1 MDETAQAAEIAEKV
15 EILMVDDKPENL
27 LALEAILEGLGQN
40 LVKAQSGSEA
50 LRQILTHDFAVILLD
65 VQMPAMSGFET
76 AALIRERPAS
86 RLTPI
91 IFLTAYT
98 KTDLQMIKGY
108 SVGAVDYLF
117 KPLDPDILRSKVA
130 VFVELSKQ
138 AVLIQRQSAKLI
150 QRETEARHLAET
162 REQRALEVTR
172 LEREVTRLER
182 DRELAVA
189 ASQTKS
195 RFLANMSHEIRTPM
209 NAIIGMADVLW
220 ETPLTPEQRE
230 YVSSFRTA
238 GDGLLR
244 IINDI
249 LDYSRFES
257 GNTKLENIDFDLDQL
272 IESTLGSFAVLAR
285 EKAIAMLS
293 FIAPDVDRAVNGDPT
308 RLRQIL
314 VNLIGNALKF
324 TQAGEIGLMVESEPA
339 GEAGT
344 LRFSVTDTGI
354 GIPVDKLDT
363 VFDSFSQA
371 DSSITRR
378 YGGTGLGLAICRQLV
393 DMMQGRIW
401 VESEPGKGSTFSF
414 VVRLEIH
421 PEQTLQPIADVPA
434 IQETSPSSPLP
445 ASTEISEASLRILL
459 AEDTE
464 INRLVISAY
473 LKNLPY
479 QLDFA
484 ENGEIAVAKF
494 MSATFDLVLM
504 DMQMPVMDGCTAVRA
519 IREWERSQ
527 CRTAIPIFALTAYAL
542 EEDRIKSLSAG
553 CNLHLSKPVRKDTL
567 LKAILEATSGV
578 GNRKAHP
585 QTPESKSIGAP

>member
-1 MDETAQAAEIAEKV
+1 MDETPQAAENAEKV
-15 EILMVDDKPENL
+15 QILMVDDKPENL

-40 LVKAQSGSEA
+40 LVKASSGTEA

-138 AVLIQRQSAKLI
+138 SVLIQRQSAKLI

-172 LEREVTRLER
+172 LEREVSRLER

-257 GNTKLENIDFDLDQL
+257 GNIKLENIDFDLNQL
-272 IESTLGSFAVLAR
+272 IESTLGSFAALAR
-285 EKAIAMLS
+285 EKAIATLS
-293 FIAPDVDRAVNGDPT
+293 FIAPDVHRAVNGDPT

-324 TQAGEIGLMVESEPA
+324 TETGEIGLLVENEPA
-339 GEAGT
+339 GEPGT
-344 LRFSVTDTGI
+344 LRFSVSDTGI

-393 DMMQGRIW
+393 DLMEGRIW
-401 VESEPGKGSTFSF
+401 VESEPGKGSTFHF
-414 VVRLEIH
+414 AVRLEVH
-421 PEQTLQPIADVPA
+421 PQSIPQPIADA
-434 IQETSPSSPLP
+434 IAISESPPPSPLP
-445 ASTEISEASLRILL
+445 SSAEVPVGSLRILL

-484 ENGEIAVAKF
+484 ENGEIAVTKF
-494 MSATFDLVLM
+494 MSAVYDLVLM
-504 DMQMPVMDGCTAVRA
+504 DMQMPVVDGCTAVRT

-527 CRTAIPIFALTAYAL
+527 RRSAIPIFALTAYAL

-567 LKAILEATSGV
+567 LKAILEATNGV
-578 GNRKAHP
+578 GNRNAHL
-585 QTPESKSIGAP
+585 QTPETKSISAL

>member
-257 GNTKLENIDFDLDQL
+257 GNIKLENIDFDLDQL

-324 TQAGEIGLMVESEPA
+324 TQAGEIGLMVENEPA